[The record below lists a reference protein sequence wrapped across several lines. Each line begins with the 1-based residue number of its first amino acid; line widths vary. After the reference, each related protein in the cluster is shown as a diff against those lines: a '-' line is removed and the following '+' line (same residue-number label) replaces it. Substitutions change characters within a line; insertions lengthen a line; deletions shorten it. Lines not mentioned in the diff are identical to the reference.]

1 MRLPNE
7 MPTKPIALGSWADR
21 PAREGSHE
29 APSSSVEAAACC
41 VQVCTP
47 FGCHCVLELPICP

>member
-1 MRLPNE
+1 MRMPSE
-7 MPTKPIALGSWADR
+7 MPTKPMALESRSGRRESARTQED
-21 PAREGSHE
+21 PA
-29 APSSSVEAAACC
+29 SVEAAACC